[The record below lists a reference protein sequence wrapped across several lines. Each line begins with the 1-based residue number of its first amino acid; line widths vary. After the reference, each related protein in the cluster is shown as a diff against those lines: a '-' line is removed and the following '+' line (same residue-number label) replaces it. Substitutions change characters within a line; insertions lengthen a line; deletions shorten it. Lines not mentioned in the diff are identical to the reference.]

1 MAYMHETDE
10 QLYLRYFTDGDED
23 AFRLLL
29 ERYEDSLTFFIFG
42 LVNSME
48 DAEELMMDSFAAVAS
63 GTAKYRYHE
72 DSSFKTWLFAVGRNQ
87 ARMFLRKKRFS
98 FVSLDESIQITAD
111 SPETELLA
119 EESRR
124 QLYEGLSK
132 IKEDYRLVLHLTYFE
147 DMKPE
152 QVAQVMKKSIKQV
165 YNLLSRGKKALR
177 EELERMG
184 YSYAQYR

>member
-1 MAYMHETDE
+1 MAIMHETDE
-10 QLYLRYFTDGDED
+10 QLYLRFFADGDEN
-23 AFRLLL
+23 AFRSLL

-42 LVNSME
+42 FVNNME
-48 DAEELMMDSFAAVAS
+48 DAEELMMDSFAVIAS
-63 GTAKYRYHE
+63 GTAKYKYQE
-72 DSSFKTWLFAVGRNQ
+72 GCSFKTWLFAVGRNQ

-98 FVSLDESIQITAD
+98 FLPLDEKIELSAD

-124 QLYEGLSK
+124 ELYEGLSK
-132 IKEDYRLVLHLTYFE
+132 IKAEYHQVLYLTYFE

-152 QVAQVMKKSIKQV
+152 EVAKVMKKSIKQV

-184 YSYAQYR
+184 YSYAQY